1 MTGISGFAQ
10 IFINLFYLIGILVLL
25 IIIIFL
31 IGVSKDAIRALFIKG
46 EMSRIQSKLIKI
58 ERHAN
63 EILRDFRRGASF
75 VGLAK
80 TQQLGDELDEL
91 NKLCKKME
99 KGNKKKKA

>member
-31 IGVSKDAIRALFIKG
+31 IGVSRDAIRALLIKG

-63 EILRDFRRGASF
+63 EILRDFHKGASF
-75 VGLAK
+75 MGLAK
-80 TQQLGDELDEL
+80 TQQLSEELDEL

-99 KGNKKKKA
+99 KENKKKKA